1 MIKFVKDA
9 WVTLS
14 KPGDED
20 KYKSIL
26 LCRSKVVILAEG
38 SDEGI

>member
-9 WVTLS
+9 RVTPS

-20 KYKSIL
+20 KYKSLL
-26 LCRSKVVILAEG
+26 LCRSKVVKLVEG